1 MSAYEEA
8 VLKARKKFINLNKT
22 QEKELL
28 KLYKELANQLSSEI
42 ASCRTTS
49 QDAYLRK
56 LNEIEREKKFLEK
69 QVGTRTV
76 CQLNWV

>member
-8 VLKARKKFINLNKT
+8 VLKARKKFANLNKT

-28 KLYKELANQLSSEI
+28 KLYKELANQLRNEI

-56 LNEIEREKKFLEK
+56 LNEIV
-69 QVGTRTV
+69 QVNIN
-76 CQLNWV
+76 QLNGKLNSMI